1 MRGHSPPTILRLHLF
16 RKTHRQSI
24 HCGVYH
30 CLSYEERADDPEQHP
45 RHFHRPP
52 KHNANRFLGTGFVTF
67 HLPPPL
73 MTLSLGICM
82 DLNVQPP
89 AEWVGL
95 DTGPY
100 EIAEYCVAQRTRVL
114 VLLNA
119 WLDSK
124 EAPEEEKDWR
134 TINYW
139 ALRMRPLW
147 AKVVAEGWPDS
158 EDEDRHSDGSDGAG
172 EEQGRQDGEEL
183 LVVICNRTGT
193 ENGAF
198 PHSLMSSQTQ
208 TDRTCRGHVRGLVLS
223 VQHVAQ

>member
-1 MRGHSPPTILRLHLF
+1 M
-16 RKTHRQSI
+16 
-24 HCGVYH
+24 
-30 CLSYEERADDPEQHP
+30 
-45 RHFHRPP
+45 
-52 KHNANRFLGTGFVTF
+52 TF

-73 MTLSLGICM
+73 TTLSLGICM
-82 DLNVQPP
+82 DPNVQPP
-89 AEWVGL
+89 AEWAGL

-139 ALRMRPLW
+139 ALRLRPLW
-147 AKVVAEGWPDS
+147 GKVVAEGWPDS
-158 EDEDRHSDGSDGAG
+158 DEEDQDSDDSNSTG
-172 EEQGRQDGEEL
+172 EEPGRQPGEEL

-193 ENGAF
+193 ENGTF
-198 PHSLMSSQTQ
+198 PQSLMSSQTQ
-208 TDRTCRGHVRGLVLS
+208 TLTESAGVTFAGSSSLFSMSRNSGRPRLVRALGRQQEAAVVWTYPKMPGS
-223 VQHVAQ
+223 AGG